1 VAVGIFPRDFKVV
14 PGVKLSACGCGIKDS
29 AAISDSTDLVLFQFS
44 ENTKTAGIFT
54 KSLFAAAP
62 VEVGKRHLQVNN
74 PAYFLVNSGNANAG
88 VGKAGVDDAM
98 TCCNALSQ
106 LSGVRPE
113 AVIPF
118 STGVIGERLPVDK
131 ITGAIDQ
138 LISGLS
144 EDNWLEAALGIMTTD
159 TQPKISSRQVVIN
172 QKTITVTGIAKGS
185 GMIQPN
191 MATMLSYIAS
201 DISAS
206 QATLKACLTNA
217 ANKSFNR
224 ITVDSDT
231 STNDSCMLS
240 ATGVSGVDID
250 SDTNAREVFVQML
263 DEVCLELAQGIIR
276 DGEGATK
283 FVAVEVGTGA
293 LQSDCLNIAYAIA
306 NSPLMK
312 TALFASDANWGRLV
326 MAIGKAPVDIDVN
339 KLDIFLGDVQLMAA
353 GQKSSD
359 YTEEAGSKVMMN
371 EEILI
376 RVELNAGCLRETV
389 WTSDLSHEYVRIN
402 AEYRT

>member
-1 VAVGIFPRDFKVV
+1 MAVGSFSREFNVV
-14 PGVKLSACGCGIKDS
+14 PGVRLSACGCGIKGGAENQDV
-29 AAISDSTDLVLFQFS
+29 ADLVLFEFADA
-44 ENTKTAGIFT
+44 TITVGIFT
-54 KSLFAAAP
+54 KNLFAAAP
-62 VEVGKRHLQVNN
+62 VAVGKRHLGMTN
-74 PAYFLVNSGNANAG
+74 PTRFLVNSGNANAG
-88 VGKAGVDDAM
+88 VGEVGIVDAL
-98 TCCNALSQ
+98 TCCKAVSQ
-106 LSGVRPE
+106 MSGVRPE

-118 STGVIGERLPVDK
+118 STGVIGERLPVAK
-131 ITGAIDQ
+131 ITNALDE
-138 LISGLS
+138 LISGLA
-144 EDNWLEAALGIMTTD
+144 EENWLEAAYGIMTTD
-159 TQPKISSRQVVIN
+159 TQPKIATRQRTIN
-172 QKTITVTGIAKGS
+172 GEIITVTGIAKGS

-201 DISAS
+201 DVTATE
-206 QATLKACLTNA
+206 ATLKACLA
-217 ANKSFNR
+217 SAGDKSFNR

-240 ATGVSGVDID
+240 ATGVSTVDID
-250 SDTNAREVFVQML
+250 IDKQARDQFTEML

-283 FVAVEVGTGA
+283 FVAVEIGTGESR
-293 LQSDCLNIAYAIA
+293 SDCLNIAYAIA

-339 KLDIFLGDVQLMAA
+339 MLDIFLGDVQLMSK
-353 GQKSSD
+353 GQKALN
-359 YTEEAGSKVMMN
+359 YTEKAGSDVMAE

-376 RVELNAGCLRETV
+376 RVELNAGNIRETV